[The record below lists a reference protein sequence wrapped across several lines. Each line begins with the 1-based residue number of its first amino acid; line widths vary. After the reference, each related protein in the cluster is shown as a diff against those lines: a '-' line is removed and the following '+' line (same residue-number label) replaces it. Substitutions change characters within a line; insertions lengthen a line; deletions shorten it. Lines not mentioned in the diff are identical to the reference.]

1 MQKLLKFLYGFEFK
15 EGAKGPNRDL
25 DLTSIAADGFPLLS
39 FQYQFKDKYFDA
51 ANLRLPHG
59 VPSADEY
66 LRFLGLEP
74 IDIRFSLRDHSEGL
88 PYKFVGDSNDRHL
101 AWLAVRP
108 QTVETSLALGITP
121 E

>member
-1 MQKLLKFLYGFEFK
+1 MVFL
-15 EGAKGPNRDL
+15 
-25 DLTSIAADGFPLLS
+25 LLS

-88 PYKFVGDSNDRHL
+88 PYKFVGDSNDRHTL
-101 AWLAVRP
+101 PGLPLDRKRSK
-108 QTVETSLALGITP
+108 QALHSALHLSDEKAAT
-121 E
+121 

>member
-1 MQKLLKFLYGFEFK
+1 M
-15 EGAKGPNRDL
+15 
-25 DLTSIAADGFPLLS
+25 S
-39 FQYQFKDKYFDA
+39 YFDA

>member
-1 MQKLLKFLYGFEFK
+1 MVFL
-15 EGAKGPNRDL
+15 
-25 DLTSIAADGFPLLS
+25 LLS

-108 QTVETSLALGITP
+108 QTVETGSAFLVASERRTGGNIELASQGRISIAVYVTF
-121 E
+121 EVD

>member
-1 MQKLLKFLYGFEFK
+1 MVFL
-15 EGAKGPNRDL
+15 
-25 DLTSIAADGFPLLS
+25 LLS

-108 QTVETSLALGITP
+108 QTVETSLALGIIH
-121 E
+121 ELL